1 VEEAGLDLEIR
12 ISTPEYD
19 SIHATHVTGT
29 TGGAENLYIYNF
41 DDQPWRWDAACI
53 GQPDH
58 FFPERGASTA
68 HAKALCDRC
77 PVKFECLE
85 FAVTNNERFG
95 IWGGLAERERRRIRA
110 RMARG
115 VPFIE
120 AAMDADRKRRM
131 QKRKV

>member
-1 VEEAGLDLEIR
+1 MEEPGLDLGVQVT
-12 ISTPEYD
+12 SPEFD
-19 SIHATHVTGT
+19 SVHVTST
-29 TGGAENLYIYNF
+29 SGGGENLYIYNF
-41 DDQPWRWDAACI
+41 EDQEWRWDAVCI
-53 GQPDH
+53 GHADH

-68 HAKALCDRC
+68 YAKSLCDRC
-77 PVKFECLE
+77 PVKFDCLE

-110 RMARG
+110 KMAKG

-120 AAMDADRKRRM
+120 AALEADKNRRS